1 MDVGVV
7 LPTYRRLASPA
18 NIVRAARLAEDLGF
32 ESVWTT
38 DHVVVPAEQE
48 DLFGRTVYD
57 PLATLAYV
65 AGFTSRVKL
74 GVAVLVVPYRHPLP
88 LAKTLATLD
97 QLSGGRVVLGAG
109 LGWLPGEFEALGLD
123 VRRRASLTEDGL
135 QAMRACW
142 RSETPS
148 HRGPHF
154 AFDGVLF
161 APRPVGDLP
170 VWIGGV
176 SDAALER
183 AARLGEGWISD
194 GQTFEEL
201 TASLQ
206 VLDRRLAEAG
216 RDRSGF
222 TVALRT
228 GLQVVDAADAVT
240 ASRAVRGHMGGQ
252 AAEPLGRTPFRGT
265 ADEVAADLAHASAL
279 GVDHL
284 VFEFPI
290 ARGEESMDL
299 FEPLAELRIRAD
311 V

>member
-1 MDVGVV
+1 MEIGVV
-7 LPTYRRLASPA
+7 LPTYRRLASPD
-18 NIVRAARLAEDLGF
+18 NIVRAARLAEELGF

-38 DHVVVPAEQE
+38 DHVVIPMEQE
-48 DLFGRTVYD
+48 DLFGRAIYD

-65 AGFTSRVKL
+65 AGLTSRVRL

-97 QLSGGRVVLGAG
+97 QLSSGRVIVGAG
-109 LGWLPGEFEALGLD
+109 LGWLPDEFRALGLD
-123 VRRRASLTEDGL
+123 VRQRAGLTDDAL
-135 QAMRACW
+135 QAMRTCW
-142 RSETPS
+142 ENETPS
-148 HRGPHF
+148 HRGPHYS
-154 AFDGVLF
+154 FDGVLF
-161 APRPVGDLP
+161 APRPAQPRLP

-176 SDAALER
+176 SEAALKR
-183 AARLGEGWISD
+183 AVRLGQGWISD

-201 TASLQ
+201 TARLRA
-206 VLDRRLAEAG
+206 LDLRLAEDG

-228 GLQVVDAADAVT
+228 GLQVVGQADAVT
-240 ASRAVRGHMGGQ
+240 GSQAVRGHLGDQ
-252 AAEPLGRTPFRGT
+252 QEAVGRTPFRGT
-265 ADEVAADLAHASAL
+265 ADQVAADLAQAAAL

-299 FEPLAELRIRAD
+299 FQPLAEIRRRAG